1 MYYKIFSLNGD
12 WEMDYTQQ
20 VYTGKE
26 NPWQKGT
33 LISNAV
39 PGYWEDM
46 VSSFAGTPFEK
57 DLKINPEY
65 GGQTYPMTGEAP
77 DMALPNIV
85 GNFFYRR
92 TFVLEKGAEPVEIYF
107 EGVQNS
113 ASVWLND
120 VYLGRHEGYSTP
132 FALAIPEN
140 VLKNG
145 ENTIVISVSNT
156 ELSGYD
162 GQIVSGLTN
171 RAANQYTGGIT
182 GKVELR
188 MFTSPLRDA
197 YVQISEGCA
206 QACVMVETAENTTF
220 AWSVLD
226 AEQVLLSG
234 TDHGDFSFDAAKLE
248 KWTPENPKLYTLRIS
263 CGESVLERKFG
274 VRRLTAEGTQLRLNG
289 IPVYLRGICEHCYY
303 PETVHTNHD
312 LEHYRFVIR
321 KVKELGFNFI
331 RFHTHIP
338 EEEYMQAADELGML
352 VEVESPNNTTVA
364 EWQQIVKFCRRHT
377 CVVLYSCGNE
387 LAMDEP
393 FIDHQHKCADAV
405 HEGTDSLFSPMSAM
419 RGLEYVWTDADWQG
433 ENGMPALENEP
444 FTHHPKRFET
454 VGSFADV
461 YNSYTLGL
469 TSYES
474 LTADAEKL
482 DSWSVV
488 YQKPRLSHE
497 IGIQG
502 TYTDLSL
509 VPRYEGTRVG
519 QTDMF
524 PSIAR
529 HLAEKGL
536 LDRAPLYFENSSHW
550 QRLLRKHNFEAVRMC
565 RELAGYDFLGPIDT
579 HWHTFGYDVGMMN
592 EFYEL
597 KPGETVRNVRMYNS
611 PTVLLTDLGT
621 DFVFTAGEELKF
633 GLFVSHFGAAA
644 LTDAALNVELFLE
657 EKQIYHRAET
667 VKNIENGTVSKL
679 LNVSA
684 VLPVQEKPGA
694 MKLRVTLAAQDIF
707 AENEWELYLFPKAE
721 ESSGGDLV
729 IAQDM
734 SAQELMDAMAAGKN
748 VLLFGAQVFT
758 SLPATFQMALAGRT
772 AGNSA
777 TVIKEHPA
785 IKDLPHE
792 GFCGWQFRRLLEGA
806 NAVCFPD
813 GVPFDPIIEVVST
826 HKNVIKQ
833 AVLFEFGILQGKLL
847 VCTFHME
854 DADPAA
860 RWLKAELMK
869 YACSDAFQP
878 KYELNEEQLE
888 LLTEAR
894 KVEVTQNTNRA
905 MNLNDKTA
913 IRKKKKVAQEEQ

>member
-1 MYYKIFSLNGD
+1 MYYKNFSLNGD
-12 WEMDYTQQ
+12 WEMDYIQQ

-26 NPWQKGT
+26 NPWKSGT

-46 VSSFAGTPFEK
+46 TETFAKAPFAK
-57 DLKINPEY
+57 NLKLNPEY
-65 GGQTYPMTGEAP
+65 GGQSYPMTGEAP

-92 TFVLEKGAEPVEIYF
+92 TFEMGEVAGDVQIYF
-107 EGVQNS
+107 EGVQNA

-132 FALAIPEN
+132 FAFDIPEH

-145 ENTIVISVSNT
+145 ENTIVFSVSNT
-156 ELSGYD
+156 ELSGY
-162 GQIVSGLTN
+162 GGEIVSGLTN

-182 GKVELR
+182 GNVELR

-197 YVQISEGCA
+197 YVQISEDCTR
-206 QACVMVETAENTTF
+206 ACVMVEMAGNGDF

-226 AEQVLLSG
+226 GERVLLTG
-234 TDHGDFSFDAAKLE
+234 TDKRDFSFDTAVLE
-248 KWTPENPKLYTLRIS
+248 KWAPENPKLYTLRIS
-263 CGESVLERKFG
+263 CGVGLLERKFG

-289 IPVYLRGICEHCYY
+289 APVYLRGICEHCYY

-321 KVKELGFNFI
+321 KIKELGFNFI

-352 VEVESPNNTTVA
+352 VEVESPNNTTVG
-364 EWQQIVKFCRRHT
+364 EWRQIVKFCRRHT
-377 CVVLYSCGNE
+377 SVVLYSCGNE

-433 ENGMPALENEP
+433 ENGMPALESEP
-444 FTHHPKRFET
+444 FTHHPERFAT
-454 VGSFADV
+454 VRSFCDV

-474 LTADAEKL
+474 LTADTEKL

-488 YQKPRLSHE
+488 YKKPRLSHE

-524 PSIAR
+524 SSIAR
-529 HLAEKGL
+529 HLADKGVLEK
-536 LDRAPLYFENSSHW
+536 APLYFENSSQW
-550 QRLLRKHNFEAVRMC
+550 QRRLRKHNFEAVRLC
-565 RELAGYDFLGPIDT
+565 QELAGYDFLGPIDT

-597 KPGETVRNVRMYNS
+597 KPGETVRNVLMYKS

-621 DFVFTAGEELKF
+621 DFVFTAGETLNF
-633 GLFVSHFGAAA
+633 SLFVSHFGAAD
-644 LTDAALNVELFLE
+644 LMDATLDVELTLD
-657 EKQIYHRAET
+657 EKQIYHQAET
-667 VKNIENGTVSKL
+667 VKNIENGLVSKL
-679 LNVSA
+679 LDVSA
-684 VLPVQEKPGA
+684 VLPAQEKPGA
-694 MKLRVTLAAQDIF
+694 MKLRVTLSAQDTF
-707 AENEWELYLFPKAE
+707 VENEWELYLFPEAAE
-721 ESSGGDLV
+721 AAAGDV
-729 IAQDM
+729 IIANDM
-734 SAQELMDAMAAGKN
+734 SAQELIDAMAQGKN
-748 VLLFGAQVFT
+748 VLLFGAQAFT

-806 NAVCFPD
+806 KAVCFPD

-833 AVLFEFGILQGKLL
+833 AALFEFRILQGKLL
-847 VCTFHME
+847 VCTLCL
-854 DADPAA
+854 DDCNPVA
-860 RWLKAELMK
+860 RWLKAALIK
-869 YACSDAFQP
+869 YVRSEDFRPAH
-878 KYELNEEQLE
+878 QLDE
-888 LLTEAR
+888 AQLGLLTEAR
-894 KVEVTQNTNRA
+894 TVKVTKNTNKA

-913 IRKKKKVAQEEQ
+913 IRKKKKMAQEEQ